1 MTATHVYSHMEFPT
15 STIDHLSATGTLVR
29 AVAFDIEC
37 MTAELDEQAD
47 IEGGVIDRTE
57 IVWTVS
63 RPIGRTS
70 TMVTATARVHR

>member
-29 AVAFDIEC
+29 AVAY
-37 MTAELDEQAD
+37 EQAD